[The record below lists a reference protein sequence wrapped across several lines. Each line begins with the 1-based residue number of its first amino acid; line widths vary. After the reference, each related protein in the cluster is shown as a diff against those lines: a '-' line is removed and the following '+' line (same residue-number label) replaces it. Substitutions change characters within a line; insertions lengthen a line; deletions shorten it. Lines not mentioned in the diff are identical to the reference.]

1 MMNNPQCPVCDH
13 VFGAPENNFEG
24 ALGKRTPK
32 PCPECSTVLTWH
44 AKWFGV
50 YRASCWMFMTFTVLM
65 TIRLFGVR
73 YPAAVWYIA
82 MTCLW
87 GGLVGF
93 VMSGLLGRLV
103 IHDQP

>member
-24 ALGKRTPK
+24 AVGRRRAE
-32 PCPECSTVLTWH
+32 PCARGAALLSSYLS
-44 AKWFGV
+44 WFGL
-50 YRASCWMFMTFTVLM
+50 YRAGFWMFMTFTVLM